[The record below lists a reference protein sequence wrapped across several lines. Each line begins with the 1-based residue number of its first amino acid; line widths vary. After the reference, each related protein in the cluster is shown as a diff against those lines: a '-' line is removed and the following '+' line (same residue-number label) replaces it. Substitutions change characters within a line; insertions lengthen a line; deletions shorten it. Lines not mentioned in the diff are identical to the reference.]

1 MRTKASIY
9 PDGNPEIS
17 KLFEQAGHPAKVMCV
32 ALDYAKAQHTALI
45 CNGQGDLLKGA
56 FAVDNT
62 PAGAIQLLDQ
72 VRECGKSK
80 KIAPEQ
86 VFFGGEDCPYFAENF
101 LRRLRREEYLVVRVN
116 AWEAK
121 QQRNNLTASSDSLDL
136 LGVARCCLKR
146 GGQPVR
152 DLPEAYANLRIA
164 TRDRDKLVRLATA
177 ITNRIHTYVDR
188 LFPGFLSAEQSGL
201 TPFCEAS
208 VDLMSE
214 RFSAAEIVR
223 RRTLGQWLARRAVSE
238 PHAVAAQ
245 LKDLAKTALMPA
257 PEQTVLLQRS
267 LGHLVRLYGDLQQ
280 SIGGQDRELAYWL
293 ARTPG
298 ALLTS
303 ISGIGVTLAA
313 GWMAELGPPDQWR
326 ALRRMSAYGGVVPRT
341 KQSGGANKLPQIG
354 HVQQRCNKRFKNV
367 LLQAA
372 GKVHQFGPEDLRR
385 DAERLQAQGSH
396 TEFGLA
402 KRLVRLAKY
411 LVCTGTIYRPKA
423 LMDPDTPKER
433 LALYYQDTWE
443 KLLSKW
449 KSKADLKDV
458 FAPEHPLGQWRLMV
472 QELYALDLPL
482 PAQRAARKA
491 GASTP

>member
-1 MRTKASIY
+1 MAT
-9 PDGNPEIS
+9 
-17 KLFEQAGHPAKVMCV
+17 LFEQAGHPAKVMCV

-62 PAGAIQLLDQ
+62 PAGATQLLDQ
-72 VRECGKSK
+72 VRQCAKSK
-80 KIAPEQ
+80 KIPPEQ

-101 LRRLRREEYLVVRVN
+101 LRRLRQEHYLVVRVN

-121 QQRNNLTASSDSLDL
+121 QQRSNLTASNDWLDL

-177 ITNRIHTYVDR
+177 TSNRMHTYVDR
-188 LFPGFLSAEQSGL
+188 LFPGFLSAQHSAL
-201 TPFCEAS
+201 TPFCES
-208 VDLMSE
+208 SLDLMSE
-214 RFSAAEIVR
+214 RFSAAEIRR
-223 RRTLGQWLARRAVSE
+223 RRTLGPWLARRGVAE

-267 LGHLVRLYGDLQQ
+267 LGHLARLYRDLQE
-280 SIGGQDRELAYWL
+280 SIGGLDRELAYWL

-313 GWMAELGPPDQWR
+313 GWMAELGPPAQWR
-326 ALRRMSAYGGVVPRT
+326 ALRRVSAYAGVVPRT
-341 KQSGGANKLPQIG
+341 KQSGGPDKPPQTG

-367 LLQAA
+367 LLLAVGRVQ
-372 GKVHQFGPEDLRR
+372 QFGPEDLRR
-385 DAERLQAQGSH
+385 DAEKLQAQGSH

-411 LVCTGTIYRPKA
+411 LVSHGTIYRPKA
-423 LMDPDTPKER
+423 LMDPNTPKET
-433 LALYYQDTWE
+433 LALYYQDAWE
-443 KLLSKW
+443 KLLPKW
-449 KSKADLKDV
+449 KSKADLKEV
-458 FAPEHPLGQWRLMV
+458 FAPEHPLGQWRQMV
-472 QELYALDLPL
+472 KELYALELPL